1 MVRLGLWVV
10 RLFRVVGRMVLTGR
24 LGPWVVRLFPVAG
37 PMGRAGVVAVGPVT
51 AWDPAARALLVVA
64 LLCRVAVAPTVGR

>member
-24 LGPWVVRLFPVAG
+24 LGLWAVRLFPVVDS
-37 PMGRAGVVAVGPVT
+37 M
-51 AWDPAARALLVVA
+51 
-64 LLCRVAVAPTVGR
+64 